1 MKQKLL
7 SLMLLLCALVAG
19 SSNVWAT
26 EGDEITSIANI
37 VDGQSYYI
45 KGVRSSTTYY
55 LTFTDAT
62 GSQSGTESSTTAGA
76 QLITFHLVSTGV
88 YTLETASGNFIA
100 PGTANGKISVSASGV
115 NVTASN
121 QSSKIRL
128 SITSSGTTWSI
139 QKNTSAAN
147 FGGYRNTQTDITLIE
162 GPSSGGGGGSTVATP
177 SFDPV
182 AGTYTTA
189 QTVGI
194 SCDTEDATIYYTT
207 DGTDPDDSSTEY
219 SSPISITTSGTVLKA
234 IAYKDG
240 MTESSIRS
248 ATYTIKPN
256 KPTISAAGATVTIS
270 GDDGLTFYYTTDGSA
285 PSSASTEYTAPFDLA
300 EDCTI
305 KAKAYDTYGNA
316 SDATSA
322 FTFKYMPLSPKNIGS
337 GYYEKVTSVSS
348 LENGDA
354 ILIVNETANVAL
366 STTQNS
372 NNRGQQG
379 VTITT
384 GTPNVIYAP
393 SAKAQKLVLVKKTEK
408 IDDKDTDVFYF
419 YTGSGYLYAAG
430 ASSNNYMRTETTP
443 DANNNARATISIS
456 SGDATITFK
465 GSASRNLLQYNSG
478 SKIFSCY
485 GSAQQNV
492 QIYKEVAH
500 NESVTVTSAGYATIA
515 SPYALDFTDSD
526 IEAYIATSASGS
538 AVTLSAVNK
547 VPANTGILLKYSG
560 GTTENIPVFD
570 GTGADAVT
578 GNKLKVS
585 DGSVTGGEGIYALA
599 NKTHGVGFY
608 HVSSGLTIAS
618 GKVYLDLSESSV
630 KEFLD
635 FDFGGDNETAIESL
649 TPALSEGKG
658 YVYDLS
664 GRRVQKPTKG
674 LYIVNGKKIMF

>member
-7 SLMLLLCALVAG
+7 KTMLLLSALVVG

-147 FGGYRNTQTDITLIE
+147 FGGYKNTQTDITLIE

-270 GDDGLTFYYTTDGSA
+270 GDDGLTFYYTTDGSV

-372 NNRGQQG
+372 NNRGQQE

-430 ASSNNYMRTETTP
+430 ANSNNYMRTETTP

-526 IEAYIATSASGS
+526 IDAYIATSSSAS

-547 VPANTGILLKYSG
+547 VPANTGVLLKYTG

-570 GTGADAVT
+570 GTSADDVSENLLAVS
-578 GNKLKVS
+578 N
-585 DGSVTGGEGIYALA
+585 GSVKGGEGIYALA

-630 KEFLD
+630 KEFLN

>member
-121 QSSKIRL
+121 QSSMIRL

-147 FGGYRNTQTDITLIE
+147 FGGYKNTQTDITLIE

-526 IEAYIATSASGS
+526 IDAYIATSSSAS

-674 LYIVNGKKIMF
+674 LYIVNGKKVMF

>member
-1 MKQKLL
+1 
-7 SLMLLLCALVAG
+7 MLLLSALVVG
-19 SSNVWAT
+19 SGSAWAT

-62 GSQSGTESSTTAGA
+62 GTQSGTESSTTADA

-100 PGTANGKISVSASGV
+100 PGTSNGKISVSASGV

-147 FGGYRNTQTDITLIE
+147 FGGYKNTQTDITLIE
-162 GPSSGGGGGSTVATP
+162 GPSSGGGSGSTVATP

-207 DGTDPDDSSTEY
+207 DGTDPDDSSTKY

-285 PSSASTEYTAPFDLA
+285 PSNSSTEYTAPFDLA

-354 ILIVNETANVAL
+354 ILIVNETASVAL

-372 NNRGQQG
+372 NNRGQEDIEF
-379 VTITT
+379 VTT
-384 GTPNVIYAP
+384 GVIYAP
-393 SAKAQKLVLVKKTEK
+393 SANVQKLVLVKKTEK
-408 IDDKDTDVFYF
+408 IDDVDTEVFYF

-430 ASSNNYMRTETTP
+430 ANSNNYLRTETTP
-443 DANNNARATISIS
+443 DNSNNARATISIS

-465 GSASRNLLQYNSG
+465 GTATRNLLRYNSTNNPP
-478 SKIFSCY
+478 IFSCY
-485 GSAQQNV
+485 GSGQTAV

-500 NESVTVTSAGYATIA
+500 NESVTVTDAGYATYC
-515 SPYALDFTDSD
+515 SPYALDFTDAS
-526 IEAYIATSASGS
+526 IKAYIAKANGTTG
-538 AVTLSAVNK
+538 VTFTQINK
-547 VPANTGILLKYSG
+547 VPANTGVLLYKDG
-560 GTTENIPVFD
+560 GTTENIPVLDGDADATTGNVFVP
-570 GTGADAVT
+570 GTGAAV
-578 GNKLKVS
+578 VS
-585 DGSVTGGEGIYALA
+585 VSGSNHNYILNNVGGV
-599 NKTHGVGFY
+599 VGFY
-608 HVSSGLTIAS
+608 KAAGQTVATNRAYIQIDEGSG
-618 GKVYLDLSESSV
+618 V
-630 KEFLD
+630 KEFIALPGFED
-635 FDFGGDNETAIESL
+635 DADGISL
-649 TPALSEGKG
+649 APALSEGEG
-658 YVYDLS
+658 AIYNVA
-664 GRRVQKPTKG
+664 GQRMEKPNKG
-674 LYIVNGKKIMF
+674 LYIVNGKKVLF